1 VYMHC
6 DGCEELLK
14 KDFNICTECYS
25 AQKYVSHYPM
35 CPGNQCS
42 NSFAQH
48 TGYMPVPKHLSK
60 CTCDNNQFCSV
71 CLQCTGCSCICHTR
85 FTLNFRFMTI
95 EQEQNLLIRVNAN
108 VEAMI
113 LQENILVT
121 NAKKVKAKTM
131 AKRKA
136 LVTPDS
142 VKLCT
147 LQGNSLATN
156 GKKQRTNKK
165 ATFEPETDDLIGIV
179 AQQADELIGIV
190 ALDVDELSGIG
201 IRDMLEQNDV
211 HDADA
216 YLVTTILSG
225 ICSSNRWDLAVG
237 LI

>member
-1 VYMHC
+1 M
-6 DGCEELLK
+6 
-14 KDFNICTECYS
+14 
-25 AQKYVSHYPM
+25 
-35 CPGNQCS
+35 
-42 NSFAQH
+42 
-48 TGYMPVPKHLSK
+48 
-60 CTCDNNQFCSV
+60 
-71 CLQCTGCSCICHTR
+71 
-85 FTLNFRFMTI
+85 
-95 EQEQNLLIRVNAN
+95 
-108 VEAMI
+108 
-113 LQENILVT
+113 
-121 NAKKVKAKTM
+121 AKTM

-165 ATFEPETDDLIGIV
+165 ATVEPETDDLIGIV

-190 ALDVDELSGIG
+190 ALDADELSGIG

-225 ICSSNRWDLAVG
+225 ICASNRCDLEVG